1 MSETPETTVVGD
13 KHTFVG
19 QFFENVAH
27 KVFGGDL
34 SRDENGDIC
43 LWRTETT
50 VEVKSSG
57 LQSSYGFRLAVEQIE
72 HYERVSVF
80 PFSRSWYALFAY
92 RNRRMRGDDGKQ
104 HTELSYH
111 TSPRDINR
119 YLANA
124 VEWGLLVDLS
134 IVSRWKEIM
143 PRSTKSILGHPGA
156 ETIDLKCRDAHGFVN
171 GGLVEGLEELDLNPA
186 NYGVLHGRIKAHLRL
201 DLFCEEFVSF
211 PLTAILP
218 SGELSRVQRMLY
230 RRGFRTRKELL

>member
-1 MSETPETTVVGD
+1 VGD

-27 KVFGGDL
+27 RVFGGDL
-34 SRDENGDIC
+34 SRDESGDIC
-43 LWRTETT
+43 LWQTETT
-50 VEVKSSG
+50 VEVKASG
-57 LQSSYGFRLAVEQIE
+57 IQSSYGFRLAVEQIE

-92 RNRRMRGDDGKQ
+92 RNRRLRGEDGKQ

-111 TSPRDINR
+111 TSPKDINR
-119 YLANA
+119 YLADA
-124 VEWGLLVDLS
+124 IEWGLLVDLS
-134 IVSRWKEIM
+134 IVSGWKETK

-156 ETIDLKCRDAHGFVN
+156 ETIDLKCREAHAFMN
-171 GGLVEGLEELDLNPA
+171 GGLVDGLKTLDLNPT
-186 NYGVLHGRIKAHLRL
+186 NYGVLHGRIKTSFQP
-201 DLFCEEFVSF
+201 DLFTEAFVSF